1 MQSDPEK
8 KASNAKQLI
17 GDVATRWNSTYIM
30 LERILELQESMK
42 AFLTKAAQNDP
53 VWGRERNIT
62 PNEWDIIRNLVTQ
75 LKPFFKYT
83 EIMSANKISIGL
95 AIFIIQ
101 CIKGEVESRANP
113 DGDLLPLKPELLKH
127 LEKRFFSK
135 EDAGRIVAY
144 NILTDPCFT
153 IPCLLHPLMKT
164 RVFKKKSQRIQARSA
179 VPVTYWHVLITLY
192 FIKSVLI
199 LVEIWRFK
207 PSFYAVF

>member
-8 KASNAKQLI
+8 KDSNAKQLI

-30 LERILELQESMK
+30 LGRILELKESLK
-42 AFLTKAAQNDP
+42 EFLTKAAQSDP

-62 PNEWDIIRNLVTQ
+62 PDEWEIIRNAVTQ

-83 EIMSANKISIGL
+83 EIMSANKVSIGMT
-95 AIFIIQ
+95 IFIIQ
-101 CIKGEVESRANP
+101 CIKGEVESNHP

-127 LEKRFFSK
+127 LEMRFFGG
-135 EDAGRIVAY
+135 DVASRKVWY
-144 NILTDPCFT
+144 NILTDPRFT

-164 RVFKKKSQRIQARSA
+164 KVFKKKSQRIQARSA

-199 LVEIWRFK
+199 LVEI
-207 PSFYAVF
+207 